1 MELDLQGWKVKLAL
15 AALVVVVIA
24 APFVRSSR
32 ANKDRAEDWRRRA
45 LVAEEAVTGLRVVI
59 VDRSREL
66 NRRTVQANQLA
77 SLVDV
82 NGTALRRSKISIGTL
97 AKRQRSLAE
106 QNTRIAGERGKLQVR
121 VVALERMGSTLS
133 ACTKDLAALGSA
145 GGKSQ
150 RTTAATAKA
159 AQSRAAACKRASASF
174 DTYLEQAR

>member
-1 MELDLQGWKVKLAL
+1 MELELQGWKVKLAL
-15 AALVVVVIA
+15 AALLVVVIA
-24 APFVRSSR
+24 APFVRSSM

-97 AKRQRSLAE
+97 AKRQRALAKE
-106 QNTRIAGERGKLQVR
+106 NARVASERRKLQVR
-121 VVALERMGSTLS
+121 VAALERMGSTLS
-133 ACTKDLAALGSA
+133 VCAKDLAAAGSA
-145 GGKSQ
+145 GSKGQ

-159 AQSRAAACKRASASF
+159 AQSRAATCKQVSANF
-174 DTYLEQAR
+174 DAYLEQAR